1 MQICIK
7 FKIIM
12 NDVIEQ
18 LRELMKSLGET
29 DYSLQN
35 KTHISQS
42 TIYRIVEGR
51 TSDPGIFKVDNLAR
65 AMGYCL
71 SLVPMSEFSQKLQ
84 DIDDVQSLSKTLTMI
99 EDLAQL
105 RGYELSSTEKAEL
118 ILANYK
124 QQAGEQSLNSDLPKV
139 VNINK

>member
-1 MQICIK
+1 MS
-7 FKIIM
+7 
-12 NDVIEQ
+12 DVLEQ

-42 TIYRIVEGR
+42 TIYRIVEGK
-51 TSDPGIFKVDNLAR
+51 TSDPGIFKIDNLAR
-65 AMGYCL
+65 AMGHCL

-84 DIDDVQSLSKTLTMI
+84 DIDDVQELSKTIAMI
-99 EDLAQL
+99 ESLAEA
-105 RGYELSSTEKAEL
+105 RGYALSPIEKAEL

-124 QQAGEQSLNSDLPKV
+124 STSTTESQQTQLSNV
-139 VNINK
+139 VNLKS